1 VVVEPGAAAWD
12 VVGSASLPA
21 IVLTATEPN
30 REKLLSLVS
39 KGAHAVLPTDCDP
52 AHLVATAVQVA
63 KGETG
68 LTRVQTRRLVEALR
82 GRAIAALDQDF
93 ALTPR
98 ELEILHTLDR
108 GLSVKEAA
116 RELGISPRTVEN
128 TRRVLYRKLGV
139 RNRSEAIAI
148 AYANGAIGKR
158 ETP

>member
-1 VVVEPGAAAWD
+1 EPD
-12 VVGSASLPA
+12 
-21 IVLTATEPN
+21 
-30 REKLLSLVS
+30 RERLLSFVA

-63 KGETG
+63 NGETG

-82 GRAIAALDQDF
+82 GRAIATLEQDI

-128 TRRVLYRKLGV
+128 TRRVLYRK
-139 RNRSEAIAI
+139 
-148 AYANGAIGKR
+148 
-158 ETP
+158 